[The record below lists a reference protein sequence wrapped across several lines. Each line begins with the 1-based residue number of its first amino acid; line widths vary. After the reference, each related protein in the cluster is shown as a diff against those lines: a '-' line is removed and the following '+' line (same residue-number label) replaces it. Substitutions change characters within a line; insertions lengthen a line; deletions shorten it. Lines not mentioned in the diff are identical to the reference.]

1 MSILIKNRRC
11 VMKRLS
17 ITIVILFMV
26 FTMACKKSSE
36 ISTREGPGTNSG
48 TTQSAP
54 AQSQSS
60 EAAPVSEENPPVA
73 APFAAPEPTAAAGLN
88 PPHGQP
94 NHRCD
99 IAVGVPLDSPPGTG
113 KTPPVASGQNMPLPT
128 AITSTPTAAAPTAP
142 GMNPPHGQPNHR
154 CDIAVG
160 APLDSPPG
168 TGKTPPVSSQLN
180 APVQTTT
187 TPTAPGMNPPHGQPN
202 HRCDIPVGAPLD
214 SPPAT
219 PK

>member
-1 MSILIKNRRC
+1 MTLKETLALRKKQAVLEYASLCGEDCKISILIKNRRC

-113 KTPPVASGQNMPLPT
+113 KTPPV
-128 AITSTPTAAAPTAP
+128 
-142 GMNPPHGQPNHR
+142 
-154 CDIAVG
+154 
-160 APLDSPPG
+160 
-168 TGKTPPVSSQLN
+168 SSQLN